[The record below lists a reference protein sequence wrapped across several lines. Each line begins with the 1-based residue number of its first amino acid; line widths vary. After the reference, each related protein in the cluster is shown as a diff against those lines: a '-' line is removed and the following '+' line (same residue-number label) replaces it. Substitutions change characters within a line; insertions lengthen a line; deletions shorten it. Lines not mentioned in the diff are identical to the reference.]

1 MKAFTPLAVLISAL
15 LLQGCVG
22 AVVVGS
28 AAVGTKAATDPRT
41 VGTQVDDSTL
51 ELRVNSALSK
61 DEQIKKQA
69 RINVTAYQG
78 KVLLV
83 GQAPTTDLS
92 SRAKQIAMGVDG
104 ATEVYNEIR
113 QGQPIGMGTAASDTW
128 ITSKV
133 RTQLLSSD
141 QVKSSNVKVT
151 TENGEVFLLGLVT
164 DREGRAAAD
173 IASRVSGERV
183 VIGSHHFVFE
193 DEHCTIPEDER
204 EKFDN
209 LEPEY
214 SHLYLAASGH
224 LAGVI
229 CIADPLRPEASRVL
243 RALRGLGITNTVMMT
258 GDSERTAA
266 AIAKQVGV
274 DQFFAE
280 VLPEDKAAFVQ
291 KAKSEGHTVVMI
303 GDGINDSPALSAADV
318 GIAINSGAAIARE
331 IADVTI
337 KADSLE
343 ELVILK
349 TIANSLQRRVSAN
362 YRFVLTFNSAL
373 IALGAMGILQPA
385 SSAMLHNLSTIGI
398 SLKSM
403 TNLIPEEK
411 AQKALAE
418 KN

>member
-41 VGTQVDDSTL
+41 VGTQVDDGTL

-104 ATEVYNEIR
+104 AIEVYNEIR

-173 IASRVSGERV
+173 IASRVSGV
-183 VIGSHHFVFE
+183 KHV
-193 DEHCTIPEDER
+193 T
-204 EKFDN
+204 
-209 LEPEY
+209 
-214 SHLYLAASGH
+214 
-224 LAGVI
+224 
-229 CIADPLRPEASRVL
+229 
-243 RALRGLGITNTVMMT
+243 
-258 GDSERTAA
+258 TA
-266 AIAKQVGV
+266 
-274 DQFFAE
+274 F
-280 VLPEDKAAFVQ
+280 
-291 KAKSEGHTVVMI
+291 TMI
-303 GDGINDSPALSAADV
+303 
-318 GIAINSGAAIARE
+318 
-331 IADVTI
+331 
-337 KADSLE
+337 K
-343 ELVILK
+343 
-349 TIANSLQRRVSAN
+349 
-362 YRFVLTFNSAL
+362 
-373 IALGAMGILQPA
+373 
-385 SSAMLHNLSTIGI
+385 
-398 SLKSM
+398 
-403 TNLIPEEK
+403 
-411 AQKALAE
+411 
-418 KN
+418 